1 MDDCRQNILIHKT
14 RKAII
19 SVVAVFLVIY
29 ILADVSV
36 LQIVH
41 GSENVGIPPQ
51 HHSVDADGCLSENK
65 RSSTYE
71 SKQTNFSQTDK
82 HHNSDEDCSDE
93 GECIASCSHIIVSY
107 FTFNPS
113 AYKETRQSQRP
124 VDRENTTPMSEPSDI
139 FHPPQIA

>member
-1 MDDCRQNILIHKT
+1 MNDCKQNQKI
-14 RKAII
+14 RKAIN
-19 SVVAVFLVIY
+19 SVVAVFFVIY

-51 HHSVDADGCLSENK
+51 HHSVDADGCLSRNN
-65 RSSTYE
+65 RSSTHE
-71 SKQTNFSQTDK
+71 SKQASFSQTDK

-93 GECIASCSHIIVSY
+93 GECLASCSHIIVSY
-107 FTFNPS
+107 FAFNPPIDL
-113 AYKETRQSQRP
+113 ENGITHNP
-124 VDRENTTPMSEPSDI
+124 LDRENTTPMSEPSDI